1 MKISELIAI
10 LTTTLETD
18 GDLPVMI
25 PTLYNSSVL
34 DEPQDVAVLFGDST
48 DPDYSQPEDHPSGRY
63 LFIGGQA

>member
-10 LTTTLETD
+10 LTTALETD

-25 PTLYNSSVL
+25 PTLYNPEVL

-48 DPDYSQPEDHPSGRY
+48 DPDHSQPEVHPTGRY
-63 LFIGGQA
+63 LLIGGQA